1 MTDTGKGTIHMALTG
16 LRLEKERKKL
26 LMFSYMHLLLCS
38 IPNLLHNVFPLF
50 IYRC

>member
-26 LMFSYMHLLLCS
+26 LMFLYMHLLLCS
-38 IPNLLHNVFPLF
+38 IPNNNNVFPLF